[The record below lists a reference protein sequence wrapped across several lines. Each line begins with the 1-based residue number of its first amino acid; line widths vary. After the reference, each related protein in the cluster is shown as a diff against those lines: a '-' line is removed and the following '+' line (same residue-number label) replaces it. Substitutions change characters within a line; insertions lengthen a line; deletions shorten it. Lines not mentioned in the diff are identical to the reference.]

1 MLLYETNIIKED
13 ENMTKQEIFNNDITW
28 LAQKKRIDEELNKI
42 EDMIKLYRDPNTNSI
57 NREVAA
63 SNISVYGENVRKEVR
78 RLDAIEGE
86 LLKQFSYL
94 NPYITIEDYGEDP
107 M

>member
-1 MLLYETNIIKED
+1 
-13 ENMTKQEIFNNDITW
+13 MTKQEIFNNDITW

-94 NPYITIEDYGEDP
+94 NPYIVIEDYEEDQ

>member
-1 MLLYETNIIKED
+1 
-13 ENMTKQEIFNNDITW
+13 MTKQEIFNNDITW
-28 LAQKKRIDEELNKI
+28 LARKKRIDEELNKI

-63 SNISVYGENVRKEVR
+63 TNISVYGENVRKEIR
-78 RLDAIEGE
+78 RLDAIESE

-94 NPYITIEDYGEDP
+94 NPDIIIEDYEEDP
-107 M
+107 MY

>member
-1 MLLYETNIIKED
+1 
-13 ENMTKQEIFNNDITW
+13 MTKQEIFNNDITW
-28 LAQKKRIDEELNKI
+28 LAQKKRIDEEFNKI

-63 SNISVYGENVRKEVR
+63 TNISVYGENVRKEIR
-78 RLDAIEGE
+78 RLDAIESE

-94 NPYITIEDYGEDP
+94 NPDIVIEDYEEDP
-107 M
+107 MY

>member
-1 MLLYETNIIKED
+1 MK
-13 ENMTKQEIFNNDITW
+13 KQEIFNNDVMW
-28 LAQKKRIDEELNKI
+28 LAQKKRVDEELNKI

-94 NPYITIEDYGEDP
+94 NPDIVIEDYEEDP
-107 M
+107 MY

>member
-1 MLLYETNIIKED
+1 MK
-13 ENMTKQEIFNNDITW
+13 KQEIFNNDITW
-28 LAQKKRIDEELNKI
+28 LACKKRVDEELNKI

-63 SNISVYGENVRKEVR
+63 SNISAYGGNVRNEVR
-78 RLDAIEGE
+78 RLDIIEGE

-94 NPYITIEDYGEDP
+94 NPDIVIEDYDDDP
-107 M
+107 MY

>member
-1 MLLYETNIIKED
+1 
-13 ENMTKQEIFNNDITW
+13 MTKQEIFNNDITW

-42 EDMIKLYRDPNTNSI
+42 EDMIKLYRDSNTNSI

-63 SNISVYGENVRKEVR
+63 TNVSVYGENVRKEVR
-78 RLDAIEGE
+78 RLNAIEGE

-94 NPYITIEDYGEDP
+94 NPFIVIEDYEEDP
-107 M
+107 MY

>member
-1 MLLYETNIIKED
+1 
-13 ENMTKQEIFNNDITW
+13 MTKQEIFNNDVMW

-42 EDMIKLYRDPNTNSI
+42 EDIIKLFRDPNTNSVI
-57 NREVAA
+57 REVAA
-63 SNISVYGENVRKEVR
+63 TNVSEYGENVRKEVR

-94 NPYITIEDYGEDP
+94 NPYITIEDYEEDP

>member
-1 MLLYETNIIKED
+1 MK
-13 ENMTKQEIFNNDITW
+13 KQEIFNNDIMW
-28 LAQKKRIDEELNKI
+28 LAKKKRIDEELNKI

-63 SNISVYGENVRKEVR
+63 SNISVYGGNVRNEVR
-78 RLDAIEGE
+78 RLDVIEGE

-94 NPYITIEDYGEDP
+94 NPDIVIEDYDGVP
-107 M
+107 MY

>member
-1 MLLYETNIIKED
+1 
-13 ENMTKQEIFNNDITW
+13 MTKQEIFNNDITW

-63 SNISVYGENVRKEVR
+63 SNIAVYGENVRKEVR

-94 NPYITIEDYGEDP
+94 NPFIVIEDYEEDP
-107 M
+107 MY

>member
-1 MLLYETNIIKED
+1 
-13 ENMTKQEIFNNDITW
+13 MTKQEIFNNNITW

-63 SNISVYGENVRKEVR
+63 TNISVYGENVRKEVR
-78 RLDAIEGE
+78 RLDAIEAE

-94 NPYITIEDYGEDP
+94 NPYIVIEDYEEDP

>member
-1 MLLYETNIIKED
+1 
-13 ENMTKQEIFNNDITW
+13 MTKQEIFNNDVVW

-42 EDMIKLYRDPNTNSI
+42 EDIIKLFRDPNTNSVI
-57 NREVAA
+57 REVAA
-63 SNISVYGENVRKEVR
+63 TNVSEYGENVRKEVR

-94 NPYITIEDYGEDP
+94 NPYITIEDYEEDP